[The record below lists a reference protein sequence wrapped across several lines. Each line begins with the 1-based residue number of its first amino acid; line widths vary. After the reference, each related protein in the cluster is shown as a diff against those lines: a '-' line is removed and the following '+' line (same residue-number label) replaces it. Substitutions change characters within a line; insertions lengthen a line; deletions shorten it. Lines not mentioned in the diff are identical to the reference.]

1 MGYHGR
7 FSKGKPKKRKKTLWI
22 VLGTLLGIVL
32 AVGIG
37 GMIYVNSML
46 NLVRRPVEESKDPD
60 PSDIA
65 WMLGNFDE
73 TEPTEAP
80 TEPPTE
86 TAQETTQPT
95 ETMPP
100 DYSKTGKIINIML
113 VGQDSRKGE
122 ESKLSDTMILCT
134 VNRETSTLNLASF
147 LRDTYIKLPDM
158 WGKQCGKQ
166 RMNVAYNLGYHW
178 KGELGGMQMLD
189 QLILEQFGVTVDYN
203 VEIDFAAFETIVDHL
218 GGVDVELNED
228 EANYMNRL
236 DNMPANY
243 QAGVNHL
250 GGWEALCY
258 ARMRKATPGDSDM
271 NRAGRQRAVISAVVE
286 KCRSMTVLQ
295 LHSLLT
301 ELLPMVLTDMPN
313 DVILTY
319 ATELLPMIADLKVE
333 SMQIPAEGTYHGEM
347 VEISGVTSGV
357 LVPDVKANRE
367 LLMAVAEA
375 DTVENE

>member
-7 FSKGKPKKRKKTLWI
+7 YSKGKPKKRKGTLWI
-22 VLGTLLGIVL
+22 VLGALLGIVL
-32 AVGIG
+32 VAGIG
-37 GMIYVNSML
+37 GVIYVNSML

-73 TEPTEAP
+73 TDPTEAS
-80 TEPPTE
+80 TE
-86 TAQETTQPT
+86 AVAETTQPI
-95 ETMPP
+95 ETAPP
-100 DYSKTGKIINIML
+100 DYSKTGKIINIMI

-134 VNRETSTLNLASF
+134 INREKSTMTLTSF

-158 WGKQCGKQ
+158 WGKHCGKQ
-166 RMNVAYNLGYHW
+166 RMNVAYNLGFHW
-178 KGELGGMQMLD
+178 KGELGAMQMLD

-203 VEIDFAAFETIVDHL
+203 VEIDFEAFVTIIDHL

-228 EANYMNRL
+228 EANYMNQIETL
-236 DNMPANY
+236 PGNY
-243 QAGVNHL
+243 QVGGNHL
-250 GGWEALCY
+250 DGWAALNY
-258 ARMRKATPGDSDM
+258 VRMRHATPADSDI
-271 NRAGRQRAVISAVVE
+271 NRAGRQRSVIGSILE
-286 KCRSMTVLQ
+286 KCRSMTVPQ
-295 LHSLLT
+295 MHDLLT

-319 ATELLPMIADLKVE
+319 AAELLPIVPDLTVE
-333 SMQIPAEGTYHGEM
+333 SMQVPAEGTYHGEI
-347 VEISGVTSGV
+347 VEIYDIPSGV

-367 LLMAVAEA
+367 MLMAVAEA
-375 DTVENE
+375 DTVEME